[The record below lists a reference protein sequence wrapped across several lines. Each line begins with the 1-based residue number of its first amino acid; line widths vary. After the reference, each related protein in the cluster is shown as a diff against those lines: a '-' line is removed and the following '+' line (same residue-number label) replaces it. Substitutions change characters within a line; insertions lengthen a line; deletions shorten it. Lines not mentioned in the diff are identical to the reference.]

1 MVFFHV
7 WCKDWQETKDFTR
20 HNISNTEIT
29 KLKIFSPS
37 NSKFPNT
44 KPSWN
49 LVLFVVYS
57 DVLGWL
63 ACFPRDSC
71 LNWPLTGSWDC
82 ERGRTTMRAW
92 GRKNSRGQIEPES
105 CSSHYIKEGGYV
117 TPVGSR
123 WGTRAKRIQMSNG
136 TEAFYYT
143 GTLMYMY
150 CKHTLT
156 EMEENEG

>member
-1 MVFFHV
+1 MVFFLV
-7 WCKDWQETKDFTR
+7 WCKDWQRLKTLL
-20 HNISNTEIT
+20 NIIYQIQKWQKYN
-29 KLKIFSPS
+29 FPPPS

-49 LVLFVVYS
+49 LVSFVVYS

-82 ERGRTTMRAW
+82 ERGRTTTRAW

-143 GTLMYMY
+143 GTPIYMY